1 MSKAFFSEK
10 NEAML
15 QRVLYADICRRTG
28 GDLTERQAQRLIKTV
43 NHYMGEV
50 NRVQGELPLQQLNKE
65 VLAAVVPDYISYLN
79 RASSGDAS
87 SVKSGRT
94 TAPSQQPELQDL
106 STRYSQ
112 IQTERTA
119 RTVAPPAPVD
129 FRIDAEAE
137 SSENPL
143 DMFEK
148 LRLAREEEVKHDE
161 EVAASYRANAAIKP
175 VATSAPETFPGLDL
189 VQASDTFKKSSRS
202 AELQTEEIMAERER
216 KRLET
221 RVATNLPVQ
230 PDMRE
235 ILFGSS
241 TERISRTTY
250 LTNYPESGE
259 KEVSSNQLVIAPVP
273 SSSSSATGKHA
284 LLADESV
291 KGFVEK
297 QHNLFLYSADR
308 DWSNPLSNESRYNF
322 TIQFDPSNRPTGS
335 RLGANST
342 VKFKNITRIE
352 FIKAILPVEG
362 LEVLT
367 KRTAAIPSTTANLND
382 VGALGYVNTTTNTN
396 VLSYPYVQVR
406 IPELDTN
413 NYGTNT
419 GVNASFA
426 VLQYDALWNPDG
438 SNSGNRG
445 YTAMI
450 PKFMKCQK
458 VYDPTPLA
466 TIQKLSV
473 SIERPDGTLLSKI
486 PDTLDIQR
494 IIPSLQG
501 KTGSYYVD
509 TSSSMHVGTPP
520 SSPYYFLKTFNYF
533 TRWTVVPGERVV
545 LKGVTFDTSAAS
557 SGIQS
562 SSVDF
567 LKFLQRD
574 EGHIV
579 VEVGN
584 DSADSY
590 KDGANYL
597 GYANYIII
605 EGSFT
610 EPVTGRIVSSAP
622 SYTAFGNSND
632 DKTITSFSYW
642 LNSQF
647 PSAGRLMNM
656 SHQVQISLMVITR
669 EHDGSMMIRADNL
682 N

>member
-50 NRVQGELPLQQLNKE
+50 NRVQGDLPLQQLNKE

-94 TAPSQQPELQDL
+94 MAPAQQPELQDL

-112 IQTERTA
+112 IQNERTTH
-119 RTVAPPAPVD
+119 TVAPPAPVD
-129 FRIDAEAE
+129 FRIDADGE
-137 SSENPL
+137 SAENPL

-161 EVAASYRANAAIKP
+161 EVAASYRAKATIKP
-175 VATSAPETFPGLDL
+175 IATTAPETFPGLDL

-221 RVATNLPVQ
+221 RVATNLPIQ

-235 ILFGSS
+235 IMFGST

-250 LTNYPESGE
+250 LTNFQESSE
-259 KEVSSNQLVIAPVP
+259 KEGSTALVVSPPP
-273 SSSSSATGKHA
+273 SIATGQQS
-284 LLADESV
+284 LLSDDSV

-335 RLGANST
+335 RIGASSA
-342 VKFKNITRIE
+342 VKFKNIVRIE

-362 LEVLT
+362 LQVIT
-367 KRTAAIPSTTANLND
+367 KRTATVTGDLYKIA
-382 VGALGYVNTTTNTN
+382 ALGGLDSTTNTN

-419 GVNASFA
+419 GVNGSFA
-426 VLQYDALWNPDG
+426 VLQYDAVWNPDG

-473 SIERPDGTLLSKI
+473 SIERPDGSLLSKI
-486 PDTLDIQR
+486 PDTLDIHK

-501 KTGSYYVD
+501 IEGSFYTDKPSLTY
-509 TSSSMHVGTPP
+509 TAKPQ

-533 TRWTVVPGERVV
+533 TRWTVVPGERIV
-545 LKGVTFDTSAAS
+545 LKGMTYDSSAAS
-557 SGIQS
+557 NGIKAS
-562 SSVDF
+562 YTDF
-567 LKFLQRD
+567 MAFLQRD

-579 VEVGN
+579 VAVGN
-584 DSADSY
+584 DSSDGY
-590 KDGANYL
+590 KDGADYL
-597 GYANYIII
+597 GYSNYIII

-610 EPVTGRIVSSAP
+610 EPVRGRIVSSAP
-622 SYTAFGNSND
+622 SYTAFGNIND
-632 DKTITSFSYW
+632 DTPTSPASFSYW
-642 LNSQF
+642 LNSQY

-656 SHQVQISLMVITR
+656 SHQVQVSLMVVTR
-669 EHDGSMMIRADNL
+669 EHDGSMKIRADNL